1 MIENEIFSG
10 LPLKS
15 HNAYFRN
22 IATSLSGG
30 SKKEPERVLKS
41 AVYKLIADEFLTSFL
56 CGSQLHNDNLLINM
70 QIRNS
75 RMMLLLLSLSGL
87 SHYKTVYYF

>member
-56 CGSQLHNDNLLINM
+56 CG
-70 QIRNS
+70 
-75 RMMLLLLSLSGL
+75 
-87 SHYKTVYYF
+87 